1 MKKHFL
7 LFTLLLALMVPM
19 AAIGQGSL
27 PFNQNFNSGT
37 TLPNGWSNFVQQ
49 GSGTSII
56 VNSRLALVCT
66 AVPEN
71 NPRIAIFGV
80 RIPSN
85 NTGDN
90 VMHLAFEYSG
100 DQGVI
105 IGYVQSNA
113 FHTIQS
119 YDVTNGITSK
129 TLQVAF
135 PTNARLAFITGA
147 TGVTGIDPDTQR
159 PSSNFATI
167 DNVSITSVRP
177 TNLAASNID
186 DNSATITWN
195 ANNASKW
202 EVQYKPSS
210 ASDWMNVSGTLI
222 TNTCLL
228 SNLSAGTSYD
238 VRVRTKANSGNYYT
252 DWSSVYTFN
261 TVACAAPTNLTVS
274 NLTSNS
280 ATVNWESAGNWFHYQ
295 YRESGEE
302 EWIEDGGYGGT
313 GSTFASLT
321 EVLEPNTTYEFR
333 VQNIC
338 NLDPLEESSYA
349 TTQFTTETIPCSAP
363 TGLTVSNITATGA
376 TFAWNAEAG
385 EVFQY
390 FMRELPYTYNEADFI
405 HDGNGGVYYGPYTY
419 AVSFNPD
426 TDNVFYLRKKC
437 GENVFSEPVS
447 VTFHTIPTCPSPTG
461 LHVAELTAH
470 SVRIE
475 WDAEEG
481 AMFQPLM
488 PGGQPT
494 YPFDP
499 NNPPTNWNV
508 QPTSYNYAIWNTL
521 SPETTYGVWLRK
533 YCSESDQSE
542 PIYIMFTTPEACPAP
557 TGLTLS
563 FTETGYRFS
572 WDAES
577 GYQFYYTDAPVG
589 NTPVWST
596 SYTTDNY
603 IDYLNHY
610 LGYNEDWTFYLKK
623 KCSENDFSEPV
634 SITFRT
640 KCATTTALGY
650 SENFDDYTVPS
661 AYNPSTR
668 TLPDC
673 WNAINTTTYE
683 LYSVYPSI
691 YNFNNNAHSG
701 SNCLTIYSSYSTINN
716 HDPQPQYAI
725 LPLMD
730 DLGGVQVTLW
740 AKGDSNNT
748 GVPSSFKIGTM
759 SDPDDV
765 STFSLITEQPLSTS
779 YEKYDFYIP
788 TTTDKYI
795 AFMIDAADSN
805 RDINGVYID
814 DIVIP
819 TCSKPRGLRTTELT
833 AHSVRIEWFE
843 EEGAMF
849 QEDFNTGSFDPNTP
863 PDNWN
868 TQPDYNNYAYWYG
881 LEPEHF
887 YGIWVRKYCS
897 ETDQSEPIYITFT
910 TPEACPAPTGLHVV
924 ENSITSTGA
933 SFTWDAEEGATF
945 EYFTISDPWEGFEPA
960 VDQSWTSTPNNTVGW
975 PNAFSPNEVVRF
987 YLRKDCGED
996 GYSDYTYVEFRT
1008 LCGPMSLI
1016 NGYSEDFNNFTNVS
1030 TNEYDTPTGYPDVD
1044 LPHCWQFLNRSESAE
1059 GYPQAFLSSNSEYAV
1074 SGNCLFFKSSSTTPL
1089 YAILPE
1095 FVQNIA
1101 EYKLTFT
1108 YCNEGMGDYNG
1119 TLHVGYMTDPSDAS
1133 TFVETMTCAQTRA
1146 KTTVTAYFPNA
1157 PQGSFMAFKYVGG
1170 LYDRYYLG
1178 IDDVVVTTDPSCFPT
1193 GTLDCVG
1200 LSSRTA
1206 TLSWQLIDFQQNAW
1220 VVEYSKSNQFFNTV
1234 FTVDATQNWNF
1245 VIENLEPLTTYYA
1258 RVRGNCGEGSLSDVS
1273 NTIIFTTLDACPVP
1287 TNLVAS
1293 NLTQNTADLSW
1304 TGSEDVE
1311 SYHVKWH
1318 RTAQVVGINEQF
1330 DEEYLAPD
1338 GWQVK
1343 TGLLSDVMNGAALS
1357 GESSPYWHFG
1367 TSNGVFDSHAYL
1379 EVWNTSCKSWLIT
1392 PRHRVKQSDSFTFDL
1407 ALTAYSGTVGSPAT
1421 TGTDDRFVVL
1431 ISIDGGQ
1438 SWDILREWNNS
1449 DSDYVYDNIAHTAT
1463 GEQVSIDL
1471 SGYVGI
1477 DVRIAFYGESTV
1489 SNANNNLHIDNVKIG
1504 TQYGAG
1510 GYYNYQFSQP
1520 FATLTDNLEPGMEY
1534 EVQVKSDCSDPEV
1547 WSEPITFKT
1556 LDAYTKVFVGGQAF
1570 GNFTAEQVGDQ
1581 WSNPNNWVPNG
1592 MPGSFDGNPL
1602 QDVIIRHDVV
1612 ISDAL
1617 GNHIIANANSI
1628 TFEGDPKPTLT
1639 LEDGNQLRLNI
1650 NIDEQNQVTVKKNI
1664 TGYTGAKD
1672 HYYLISVPA
1681 HKSGSLNASISGLV
1695 TTDSEF
1701 DLYDFDPTNELEWRN
1716 YKEESFSLYQG
1727 EGHLYANA
1735 ADVEL
1740 SFTGE
1745 IRNNKER
1752 YTIINN
1758 QYYSNADYSF
1768 NGWEL
1773 CGNPF
1778 TCNAYL
1784 STNSQTM
1791 AFYRMNAAGTG
1802 FEVATDAIKP
1812 MEGFFSQN
1820 TVNGESVILTRT
1832 APGRGVR
1839 SLNLVLSQGH
1849 DTKDNAII
1857 RFDEGNTLEKLSF
1870 REGSSK
1876 IYMPVEGKDYAV
1888 VNAGQMGEL
1897 PFCFKAEQNGTYT
1910 LSFTNENVEFSNLH
1924 LIDNLTGED
1933 VDLLAL
1939 RPFERP
1945 QGPQAQGPAEYTFEA
1960 KTSDHPD
1967 RFVLVYA
1974 TEGSNQN
1981 DFVAT
1986 AATSGDLREN
1996 VVLPLLPFHSQTVS
2010 QDADMLAQAIPL
2022 VQGWNWWT
2030 PMVKFTAA
2038 QLNEALNGR
2047 LQTILS
2053 KAGEI
2058 TLTST
2063 ADLEPGQMYRLNSNA
2078 IVNDV
2083 VLAGE
2088 PVSPTINIESGTTN
2102 WIGYT
2107 GETTTDIAAGLN
2119 TLGIT
2124 PANGDKIISQDGG
2137 FAIYTETNGVG
2148 SWSGTLT
2155 TLEPGKGYVYVR

>member
-1 MKKHFL
+1 MVIQY
-7 LFTLLLALMVPM
+7 TGNTTDALWFIDDVQVTFSP
-19 AAIGQGSL
+19 IT
-27 PFNQNFNSGT
+27 PNS
-37 TLPNGWSNFVQQ
+37 
-49 GSGTSII
+49 
-56 VNSRLALVCT
+56 
-66 AVPEN
+66 
-71 NPRIAIFGV
+71 
-80 RIPSN
+80 
-85 NTGDN
+85 
-90 VMHLAFEYSG
+90 
-100 DQGVI
+100 
-105 IGYVQSNA
+105 
-113 FHTIQS
+113 
-119 YDVTNGITSK
+119 
-129 TLQVAF
+129 
-135 PTNARLAFITGA
+135 
-147 TGVTGIDPDTQR
+147 
-159 PSSNFATI
+159 
-167 DNVSITSVRP
+167 
-177 TNLAASNID
+177 LAASNVTGS
-186 DNSATITWN
+186 SAYLSWSLVGN
-195 ANNASKW
+195 A
-202 EVQYKPSS
+202 EQYQVQYADNDSFSNAQTVSTSTQSVTLTGLSSETSYYARVRSVYGSS
-210 ASDWMNVSGTLI
+210 ALNNLTYSSWSNVASFT
-222 TNTCLL
+222 TPAPTCL
-228 SNLSAGTSYD
+228 
-238 VRVRTKANSGNYYT
+238 
-252 DWSSVYTFN
+252 
-261 TVACAAPTNLTVS
+261 P
-274 NLTSNS
+274 
-280 ATVNWESAGNWFHYQ
+280 
-295 YRESGEE
+295 
-302 EWIEDGGYGGT
+302 
-313 GSTFASLT
+313 
-321 EVLEPNTTYEFR
+321 
-333 VQNIC
+333 
-338 NLDPLEESSYA
+338 
-349 TTQFTTETIPCSAP
+349 P
-363 TGLTVSNITATGA
+363 TGLTVSDITSTGA
-376 TFAWNAEAG
+376 TFAWDAETG
-385 EVFQY
+385 EVFQF
-390 FMRELPYTYNEADFI
+390 FMRQLPYTYNEADFI
-405 HDGNGGVYYGPYTY
+405 HDGNGGTYNGPYTY
-419 AVSFNPD
+419 AVSFNPG
-426 TDNVFYLRKKC
+426 TDNVFYLRKVC
-437 GENVFSEPVS
+437 EGNDYSDPVS
-447 VTFHTIPTCPSPTG
+447 VEFHTLCEAITALGYSEYFDGYTVEPVWNPSTRILPSCWNAINTTTYSSNMAFPTIFNYGNNAYSGYNCLFIYSAYSDMTNQDPQPQYAIMPRMDDLGGIEVTLWAKGHSEASTFKIGTMTDPTDASTFTEITEQALTTSYQRYIYAIPANTTDQYIAFMIDAADSDRITNGVYIDDIVIPTCSRPTG

-470 SVRIE
+470 TVRLE

-481 AMFQPLM
+481 DLFQPLM

-508 QPTSYNYAIWNTL
+508 QPTNYNYAIWNNL

-557 TGLTLS
+557 TGLTVS

-577 GYQFYYTDAPVG
+577 GYEFYYTDAPVV
-589 NTPVWST
+589 NTPVWSA

-603 IDYLNHY
+603 IDYLNHQ

-623 KCSENDFSEPV
+623 KCSEDDYSEPV

-701 SNCLTIYSSYSTINN
+701 SNCLTIYSSYSTNNN

-740 AKGDSNNT
+740 AKGDSNST

-833 AHSVRIEWFE
+833 AHSVRIEWLE

-849 QEDFNTGSFDPNTP
+849 QEDFNTLSFDPNTP

-868 TQPDYNNYAYWYG
+868 TEPDSDNYATWDG
-881 LEPEHF
+881 LEPNHS

-897 ETDQSEPIYITFT
+897 ATDQSEPIYITFT
-910 TPEACPAPTGLHVV
+910 TLEACPAPTGLHVV
-924 ENSITSTGA
+924 EGSITSTGA
-933 SFTWDAEEGATF
+933 SFTWDAEAGATF
-945 EYFTISDPWEGFEPA
+945 EYFTISDPGEGFEPTEETY
-960 VDQSWTSTPNNTVGW
+960 WTDTHNNTAGW
-975 PNAFSPNEVVRF
+975 TNAFSPNKIVRF
-987 YLRKDCGED
+987 YLRKNCGED

-1008 LCGPMSLI
+1008 LCGPMSLG

-1133 TFVETMTCAQTRA
+1133 TFVETMTCAQTSA

-1178 IDDVVVTTDPSCFPT
+1178 IDDVVVTTGPSCFPT

-1220 VVEYSKSNQFFNTV
+1220 VVEYSKSNQFFDPV

-1311 SYHVKWH
+1311 NYHVKWH

-1471 SGYVGI
+1471 SDYVGI

-1570 GNFTAEQVGDQ
+1570 ENFTAEQVGDQ
-1581 WSNPNNWVPNG
+1581 WSNPNNWVPYG
-1592 MPGSFDGNPL
+1592 MPYSDNGNPV
-1602 QDVIIRHDVV
+1602 QDVIIRHNAV

-1639 LEDGNQLRLNI
+1639 IEDGNQLWLNT
-1650 NIDEQNQVTVKKNI
+1650 NVEQPDVITVKKNI
-1664 TGYTGAKD
+1664 IGYAGTKD
-1672 HYYLISVPA
+1672 QYYLISSPVQWAGQYNPA
-1681 HKSGSLNASISGLV
+1681 NGIV
-1695 TTDSEF
+1695 TTESDY
-1701 DLYDFDPTNELEWRN
+1701 DLYAFDPAASDGLEWRN
-1716 YKEESFSLYQG
+1716 YKADPTNFKMDWGTGY
-1727 EGHLYANA
+1727 LYANA
-1735 ADVEL
+1735 ADVMI
-1740 SFTGE
+1740 SVTGPVMDNKQPDE
-1745 IRNNKER
+1745 IFNYN
-1752 YTIINN
+1752 
-1758 QYYSNADYSF
+1758 YYANEEYSF
-1768 NGWEL
+1768 NGWKL
-1773 CGNPF
+1773 CGNTF
-1778 TCNAYL
+1778 TCDAYL
-1784 STNSQTM
+1784 SSESQTM
-1791 AFYRMNAAGTG
+1791 AYYRMNAQGTG
-1802 FEVATDAIKP
+1802 FEAVTSVIKP
-1812 MEGFFSQN
+1812 MEGFFLQN
-1820 TVNGESVILTRT
+1820 TVNDESVVLSRT
-1832 APGRGVR
+1832 APSKGVR
-1839 SLNLVLSQGH
+1839 CLNLVLSQGR

-1897 PFCFKAEQNGTYT
+1897 PVSFKAESNGSYS
-1910 LSFTNENVEFSNLH
+1910 LSFTNEDVEFSYLH
-1924 LIDNLTGED
+1924 LIDNLTGAD
-1933 VDLLAL
+1933 ADLLANPSYSFNARTTDYASRFRL
-1939 RPFERP
+1939 VFATGTNVDGDSFGIVNASGNFCIFGIEGEATVQVIDMLGHVISSETFSGSYERKINGAP
-1945 QGPQAQGPAEYTFEA
+1945 GVY
-1960 KTSDHPD
+1960 
-1967 RFVLVYA
+1967 LVRLIN
-1974 TEGSNQN
+1974 G
-1981 DFVAT
+1981 
-1986 AATSGDLREN
+1986 EN
-1996 VVLPLLPFHSQTVS
+1996 VR
-2010 QDADMLAQAIPL
+2010 
-2022 VQGWNWWT
+2022 VQ
-2030 PMVKFTAA
+2030 K
-2038 QLNEALNGR
+2038 
-2047 LQTILS
+2047 
-2053 KAGEI
+2053 
-2058 TLTST
+2058 
-2063 ADLEPGQMYRLNSNA
+2063 
-2078 IVNDV
+2078 V
-2083 VLAGE
+2083 V
-2088 PVSPTINIESGTTN
+2088 
-2102 WIGYT
+2102 
-2107 GETTTDIAAGLN
+2107 
-2119 TLGIT
+2119 
-2124 PANGDKIISQDGG
+2124 
-2137 FAIYTETNGVG
+2137 
-2148 SWSGTLT
+2148 
-2155 TLEPGKGYVYVR
+2155 VR

>member
-1 MKKHFL
+1 MI
-7 LFTLLLALMVPM
+7 TQ
-19 AAIGQGSL
+19 AAQ
-27 PFNQNFNSGT
+27 T
-37 TLPNGWSNFVQQ
+37 GWMIDNINITD
-49 GSGTSII
+49 GY
-56 VNSRLALVCT
+56 C
-66 AVPEN
+66 
-71 NPRIAIFGV
+71 
-80 RIPSN
+80 PSN
-85 NTGDN
+85 VASSGIGDN
-90 VMHLAFEYSG
+90 A
-100 DQGVI
+100 
-105 IGYVQSNA
+105 
-113 FHTIQS
+113 
-119 YDVTNGITSK
+119 
-129 TLQVAF
+129 
-135 PTNARLAFITGA
+135 
-147 TGVTGIDPDTQR
+147 
-159 PSSNFATI
+159 
-167 DNVSITSVRP
+167 
-177 TNLAASNID
+177 
-186 DNSATITWN
+186 ATITWT
-195 ANNASKW
+195 ANDATLW
-202 EVQYKPSS
+202 QVRYKANSV
-210 ASDWMNVSGTLI
+210 SDWTILSGIQNINSCT
-222 TNTCLL
+222 L
-228 SNLSAGTSYD
+228 SNLLVGTSYD
-238 VRVRTKANSGNYYT
+238 VQVRAKSPSIIGDFYSG
-252 DWSSVYTFN
+252 WSEIYTF
-261 TVACAAPTNLTVS
+261 TTTGCAVPTNLSVS
-274 NLTSNS
+274 NITSNS

-376 TFAWNAEAG
+376 TFAWNAEEG
-385 EVFQY
+385 EVFEY
-390 FMRELPYTYNEADFI
+390 FMRPLPYTYNEEHFI
-405 HDGNGGVYYGPYTY
+405 LDGNDGPYYGPYPY
-419 AVSFNPD
+419 PVSFDPD
-426 TDNVFYLRKKC
+426 TDNIFYLRKKC

-447 VTFHTIPTCPSPTG
+447 VTFHTLPTCPAPTG
-461 LHVAELTAH
+461 LHVVELTAH
-470 SVRIE
+470 TVRLE
-475 WDAEEG
+475 WNAEEG
-481 AMFQPLM
+481 DLFQPLM

-494 YPFDP
+494 YPSDP

-533 YCSESDQSE
+533 YCSETDQSE

-572 WDAES
+572 WDTES

-589 NTPVWST
+589 NTPVWSA

-603 IDYLNHY
+603 IDYLNTQ
-610 LGYNEDWTFYLKK
+610 LGYNEDWTFYLRK

-634 SITFRT
+634 SITFHT

-673 WNAINTTTYE
+673 WNAINTTTYD

-691 YNFNNNAHSG
+691 YNYNNNAHSG

-868 TQPDYNNYAYWYG
+868 TQPDYNNYAYWNG

-910 TPEACPAPTGLHVV
+910 TPEACPAPTGLQVV
-924 ENSITSTGA
+924 ESSITSTGA
-933 SFTWDAEEGATF
+933 SFIWNAEEGATF

-975 PNAFSPNEVVRF
+975 SNAFPPNSVQRF
-987 YLRKDCGED
+987 YLRKNCGDD

-1089 YAILPE
+1089 YAILPA
-1095 FVQNIA
+1095 FVQDIA

-1108 YCNEGMGDYNG
+1108 YCNENVNENNG
-1119 TLHVGYMTDPSDAS
+1119 TLYVGYMTDPSDAN
-1133 TFVETMTCAQTRA
+1133 TFVETMACAQTRA
-1146 KTTVTAYFPNA
+1146 KTTVTAYFPHA
-1157 PQGSFMAFKYVGG
+1157 PQGSFMAFKYEGG
-1170 LYDRYYLG
+1170 LYNNYYLG
-1178 IDDVVVTTDPSCFPT
+1178 IDDVTVALGPSCFPT

-1206 TLSWQLIDFQQNAW
+1206 TLSWQLIDFQQDAW
-1220 VVEYSKSNQFFNTV
+1220 VVEYSKSNQFFAPV
-1234 FTVDATQNWNF
+1234 YTVDATQNWNF
-1245 VIENLEPLTTYYA
+1245 VIENLDPLTTYYV
-1258 RVRGNCGEGSLSDVS
+1258 RVRGNCGDGSLSDVS
-1273 NTIIFTTLDACPVP
+1273 NTISFTTLDACPVP
-1287 TNLVAS
+1287 TNVTAS
-1293 NLTQNTADLSW
+1293 NLTQNTADISW
-1304 TGSEDVE
+1304 TGSEDVG

-1330 DEEYLAPD
+1330 DEELLAPD
-1338 GWQVK
+1338 RWEVK
-1343 TGLLSDVMNGAALS
+1343 TGLLSDIING
-1357 GESSPYWHFG
+1357 GELGREESPHWNFG
-1367 TSNGVFDSHAYL
+1367 TKNGVFDSHAYL

-1392 PRHRVKQSDSFTFDL
+1392 PRHTVKTSDTFTFDL
-1407 ALTAYSGTVGSPAT
+1407 ALTAYSGNVSSPQTNGS
-1421 TGTDDRFVVL
+1421 DDRFVVL
-1431 ISIDGGQ
+1431 ITINDGQ
-1438 SWDILREWNNS
+1438 SWEILREWNNS
-1449 DSDYVYDNIAHTAT
+1449 GSQYVYNNIAHTAT
-1463 GEQVSIDL
+1463 GELVSIDL
-1471 SGYVGI
+1471 HDYVNC
-1477 DVRIAFYGESTV
+1477 DVRIAFYAESTV
-1489 SNANNNLHIDNVKIG
+1489 FNADNNLHIDNVKIG

-1628 TFEGDPKPTLT
+1628 TFEGTPKPTLT
-1639 LEDGNQLRLNI
+1639 LMEGSQLRLNT

-1695 TTDSEF
+1695 TTDSEY

-1735 ADVEL
+1735 ADVKL

-1758 QYYSNADYSF
+1758 QYYPNADYSF

-1820 TVNGESVILTRT
+1820 TVNGESVVLSRT

-1839 SLNLVLSQGH
+1839 CLNLVLSQVAARRDGVS
-1849 DTKDNAII
+1849 TGSTTLDNAII

-1876 IYMPVEGKDYAV
+1876 VYMPVEGKDYAV
-1888 VNAGQMGEL
+1888 VNAGQRGEL
-1897 PFCFKAEQNGTYT
+1897 PVSFKAESNGSYT
-1910 LSFTNENVEFSNLH
+1910 LSFTNENVEFSYLH
-1924 LIDNLTGED
+1924 LIDNLTGTD
-1933 VDLLAL
+1933 VDLLAPVIA
-1939 RPFERP
+1939 RRHDEAI
-1945 QGPQAQGPAEYTFEA
+1945 QGLASYTFDA
-1960 KTSDHPD
+1960 RTTDD
-1967 RFVLVYA
+1967 VNRFMLMYA
-1974 TEGSNQN
+1974 TDGNTQN
-1981 DFVAT
+1981 GFVAMD
-1986 AATSGDLREN
+1986 AASANLRDQ
-1996 VVLPLLPFHSQTVS
+1996 VPVLPLLPPHVLETH
-2010 QDADMLAQAIPL
+2010 QDASPGSMSIGLYP
-2022 VQGWNWWT
+2022 GWNWIAPT
-2030 PMVKFTAA
+2030 VEVDVEAM
-2038 QLNEALNGR
+2038 QNELGSDAVICEEEN
-2047 LQTILS
+2047 
-2053 KAGEI
+2053 
-2058 TLTST
+2058 TST
-2063 ADLEPGQMYRLNSNA
+2063 ITPGQMA
-2078 IVNDV
+2078 KVHVNEGGMYGLTGRV
-2083 VLAGE
+2083 ATASITIEAG
-2088 PVSPTINIESGTTN
+2088 TN

-2107 GETTTDIAAGLN
+2107 GVQNTAISAALA
-2119 TLGIT
+2119 TYGIM
-2124 PANGDKIISQDGG
+2124 PQNGDKIISQDGG
-2137 FAIYTETNGVG
+2137 FAIFNGTT
-2148 SWSGTLT
+2148 WEGTLT
-2155 TLEPGKGYVYVR
+2155 QLTQGQGYVYVRY